1 MTDAPTGPDRDA
13 WLDIPALNAFLA
25 RSTDRMGPAISAAL
39 LKGGNSNP
47 TFKVEA
53 DTGTYVLRK
62 RPARAGV
69 YGHSV
74 EREFRVMSALADSG
88 VPVPRTIVSCEDE
101 SVLGG
106 RFYLMDFVQGRVSDD
121 CTLPGFAPEERREI
135 YRDFVS
141 AIAHLHSV
149 DPRAVGLEDYGKWDS
164 GYLQRQMLRLGQAF
178 AQEEP
183 EDLDDMFWLIEHL
196 PPMLPAQVETRI
208 VHGDVRIGNTIIHAT
223 EPRIAGLIDW
233 ELSTLGDPTV
243 DAALLPMPHNVWPT
257 PINSFAGLDLEAWGI
272 PDEETMVGW
281 YVRAASRPMDHY
293 PVLACFNVFRSAA
306 IYHGVQ
312 YRARHGTRVSDQAEG
327 FGAAVR
333 PLAARARRMAEAL
346 RS

>member
-1 MTDAPTGPDRDA
+1 MTNPFFEADRDSQ
-13 WLDIPALNAFLA
+13 LDLDALNAFLA
-25 RSTDRMGPAISAAL
+25 CSTDKMALARSATL

-47 TFKVEA
+47 TFKIAAE
-53 DTGTYVLRK
+53 TGDYVLRK

-69 YGHSV
+69 FGHSV
-74 EREFRVMSALADSG
+74 EREFRVMSALAGTG

-101 SVLGG
+101 TVLGG
-106 RFYLMDFVQGRVSDD
+106 RFYLMDFVDGRVCDD
-121 CTLPGFAPEERREI
+121 CTLPGFTPTERHKI
-135 YRDFVS
+135 YRDFTSV
-141 AIAHLHSV
+141 IARLHSI
-149 DPRAVGLEDYGKWDS
+149 DPRAIGLEDFGKWD
-164 GYLQRQMLRLGQAF
+164 GAYLHRQMQRLGKAF
-178 AQEEP
+178 ASEEP

-196 PPMLPAQVETRI
+196 PALLPAQVETRL
-208 VHGDVRIGNTIIHAT
+208 VHGDIRIGNTIIHAT
-223 EPRIAGLIDW
+223 EARIVGLIDW

-257 PINSFAGLDLEAWGI
+257 PISSFAGLDLQGEGI
-272 PDEETMVGW
+272 PDEETMVSW
-281 YVRAASRPMDHY
+281 YVQDSSRPVPHY

-312 YRARHGTRVSDQAEG
+312 YRARQGTRVSDQAEA

-346 RS
+346 LS